1 VQRAYL
7 QGLEDDG
14 TLSFSEGESEGEMP
28 EGTVHRANVDA
39 GTDVIDLAGMRAE
52 LEAARRDRQGGG

>member
-7 QGLEDDG
+7 AGLETDG
-14 TLSFSEGESEGEMP
+14 TLSYDEGDGELP
-28 EGTVHRANVDA
+28 AETTHRTGVDA